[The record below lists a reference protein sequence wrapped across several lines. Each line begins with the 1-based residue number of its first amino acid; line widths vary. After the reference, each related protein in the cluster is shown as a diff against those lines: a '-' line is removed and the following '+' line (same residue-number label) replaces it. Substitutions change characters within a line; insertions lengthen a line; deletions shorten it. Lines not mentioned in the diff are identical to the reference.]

1 MYSGFTKATRKF
13 SKRLP
18 FVLSSFLALACML
31 CSATLLS
38 SCGPDMGTDAE
49 LSKNVYM
56 ELVDW
61 HVSGLW
67 VINCPVAWIRVFNRN
82 HVPIKNPK
90 ISYQTF
96 DWEGK
101 PLSSGTYVL
110 EGEIPA
116 GMVKNFIEQY
126 LGLVDLHSDKLS
138 VSYIG
143 VERGTG
149 ESH

>member
-1 MYSGFTKATRKF
+1 
-13 SKRLP
+13 
-18 FVLSSFLALACML
+18 
-31 CSATLLS
+31 
-38 SCGPDMGTDAE
+38 
-49 LSKNVYM
+49 M